1 MKTRNLYRII
11 IGALMIASGG
21 YILLGS
27 SHEVVVGAVLLV
39 AGLAFLSTGISR
51 HMTYGDD
58 PESDERSRK
67 IGAYGLS
74 YGWLTGLFFMFALFW
89 LDYAGILRLD
99 TQSPL
104 PFQLSSSPSRPGY
117 SSSTFSEKGIS
128 GNPIVLTGAD
138 DADPD

>member
-99 TQSPL
+99 TQVALALSIVVL
-104 PFQLSSSPSRPGY
+104 ALSARLFQLYLFRKGDIGESNSSHRS
-117 SSSTFSEKGIS
+117 
-128 GNPIVLTGAD
+128 
-138 DADPD
+138 